1 MHVLVAP
8 NAFKHSLAATA
19 AADAIASGLRES
31 RLDCRSDCFPV
42 GDGGDGTGELLIARK
57 QGLTISAPSH
67 DALGRPISAGFGLID
82 GGRVAVIELAE
93 ASGIR
98 RLTTQELNPL
108 RATTFG
114 TGELIGAALDRGARK
129 ILLAVGG
136 SATVDGGVGILSALG
151 ARFCTAAGEM
161 ANPAPER
168 FLEFPEVDLSSIDPR
183 LRETELFILCDVDNP
198 LLGSR
203 GAARVFGPQK
213 GATPRM
219 VEQLERAL
227 ENWRDLLRRAT
238 GVDVTAI
245 ERGGAAGGVAA
256 GLHATLGAKLVKGI
270 EYFLNEAGFDAA
282 LARADL
288 VITGEGSIDEQTL
301 EGKAPYGVAMRA
313 KARGIPVIGL
323 AGQVPREPS
332 IRLRQC
338 FDALLPIA
346 KERLE
351 LADALRMTSVHLHRT
366 AREIGDQ
373 WPSCLGKYGA
383 R

>member
-1 MHVLVAP
+1 VHVLVAP
-8 NAFKHSLAATA
+8 NAFKHSLAAEA

-31 RLDCRSDCFPV
+31 RLDCRVDCFPV

-57 QGLTISAPSH
+57 QGLTISVPSH
-67 DALGRPISAGFGLID
+67 DALGRPISARLGLID

-98 RLTTQELNPL
+98 RLAAQELNPL

-114 TGELIGAALDRGARK
+114 TGELIRAALDRGARR

-136 SATVDGGVGILSALG
+136 SATVDGGAGILAALD
-151 ARFCTAAGEM
+151 ARFHGVLGGT
-161 ANPAPER
+161 ANPAPEGL
-168 FLEFPEVDLSSIDPR
+168 LELSAVDLSSIDPR
-183 LRETELFILCDVDNP
+183 LRETEIFVLCDVDNP
-198 LLGSR
+198 LLGPR

-213 GATPRM
+213 GATPKT

-227 ENWRDLLRRAT
+227 ENWRDRLRQAT
-238 GVDVTAI
+238 GVDVTQVV
-245 ERGGAAGGVAA
+245 RGGAAGGVAA
-256 GLHATLGAKLVKGI
+256 GLHAALGAKLVNGI

-282 LARADL
+282 LARTEL

-301 EGKAPYGVAMRA
+301 GGKAPYGVAMRA

-332 IRLRQC
+332 TQLQQC

-351 LADALRMTSVHLHRT
+351 LADALRLTSVHLRQT

-373 WPSCLGKYGA
+373 WPGCLGKYGC
-383 R
+383 